1 MSEDVLDSKYK
12 AFLKSGWNPNGS
24 LMLAMAS
31 LLAQKNNVKVK
42 KKFARTDIFFICV
55 LTSLAIKFL
64 NTVPLLIIMTLS
76 LSYSVRKYFSHM
88 NLNDVLNNIDAK
100 TQKTLVLRLLDYCIT
115 NRIESDNQND
125 LLSSLRD
132 NDLENK
138 ILNEIKI
145 FVDTE
150 TIYTII

>member
-1 MSEDVLDSKYK
+1 
-12 AFLKSGWNPNGS
+12 
-24 LMLAMAS
+24 MLAMAS

-88 NLNDVLNNIDAK
+88 YLNDVLNNIDAK

-125 LLSSLRD
+125 LLNSLRD

-150 TIYTII
+150 TI